1 MSATRP
7 GARRRSDHRLVVDIE
22 DALLALLALDDPND
36 PTAAPRALAPE
47 NEA

>member
-7 GARRRSDHRLVVDIE
+7 GARRRSDPRLVVDIE
-22 DALLALLALDDPND
+22 DAFLALDDPND
-36 PTAAPRALAPE
+36 PMAAPHALAPE